1 MPGTRRSSASG
12 IARAV
17 ARPPETWTIL
27 SLSPWTTVVGTRTS
41 ASRLVRSGWVR
52 IARICRAEPLKLTPR
67 SHVSAARWRAASAEV
82 G

>member
-1 MPGTRRSSASG
+1 MPGTRRSSAPV

-27 SLSPWTTVVGTRTS
+27 SCSPWTTVVGTRTS
-41 ASRLVRSGWVR
+41 ASRPVRFGWVM

-67 SHVSAARWRAASAEV
+67 SHVSPARRRAASSVV